1 MKIVPVRCEKVDAGR
16 EAQTQAWTG
25 EWVQVK
31 TWGIFCVS
39 FHLDGNAQ
47 MRGAVVGADVD
58 AARGVRCDCAWSG
71 SVQGDCAWSVGVRGV
86 FPTKQRRSLTRL
98 FPA

>member
-16 EAQTQAWTG
+16 EAQTQAWTC

-31 TWGIFCVS
+31 TWVIFYVS
-39 FHLDGNAQ
+39 FHLDENAQ

-71 SVQGDCAWSVGVRGV
+71 SVQGDCAWSVGVRGG

>member
-1 MKIVPVRCEKVDAGR
+1 MKIVPVRCEKVDAGCETR
-16 EAQTQAWTG
+16 TQAWTG

-31 TWGIFCVS
+31 TWVIFCVS

-58 AARGVRCDCAWSG
+58 AARGVHCERAPLLLNN
-71 SVQGDCAWSVGVRGV
+71 AA
-86 FPTKQRRSLTRL
+86 TTEQRRSLTRL

>member
-16 EAQTQAWTG
+16 EAQTQAWTC

-31 TWGIFCVS
+31 TWIIFCVS

-71 SVQGDCAWSVGVRGV
+71 SVRGGSMQGNYAWNGSVRG
-86 FPTKQRRSLTRL
+86 RL
-98 FPA
+98 SY